1 MKGWR
6 SYSRAKAKHR
16 ARILLGKKPKSSPSK
31 RSFFSNTSKSLVLQQ
46 F

>member
-31 RSFFSNTSKSLVLQQ
+31 REFLFTSKSLVLQQ